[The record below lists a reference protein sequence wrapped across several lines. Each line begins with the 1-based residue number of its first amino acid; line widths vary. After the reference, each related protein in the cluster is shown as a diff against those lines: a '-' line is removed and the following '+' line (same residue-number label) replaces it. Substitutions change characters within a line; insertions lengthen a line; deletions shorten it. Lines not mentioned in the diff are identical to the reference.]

1 MNTKLSLLLTM
12 AALAVIIG
20 CKPKSD
26 DELMAKA
33 KKIHS
38 HILSIDTHTDTPF
51 WFHREEFDFSGED
64 ENNRAK
70 VNLKKMSTGAL
81 DAVFLAVFIG
91 QDDRTPEMY
100 DTVYKE
106 ALDIFNA
113 IHSTAKRHADKAAI
127 ALTSKDAYQIK
138 KEGKKALFI
147 GIENGYPIGKDLGK
161 LSEFYNLGARYLTL
175 CHTRNNDICD
185 SSTDPDGAE
194 HNGLSPFGY
203 DVVRELNRL
212 GMLVD
217 VSHISDSSFYQAL
230 RTSKVPVLASHS
242 NARSVCDNP
251 RNLTDDMIV
260 KLAER
265 GGVIQVCLLSSY
277 VKPDEP
283 NPVRDSAYHE
293 LYKKYNHFKDL
304 SPEVRKEAIEAWY
317 ALDEA
322 YPPVLATVSD
332 LVDHID
338 HIVKI
343 AGIDYV
349 GIGSDFDGGGAL
361 DDCRDAS
368 QMINITVELLK
379 RGYSESDIEKIWGKN
394 FLRVFEQA
402 ERYAQ
407 SLK

>member
-1 MNTKLSLLLTM
+1 
-12 AALAVIIG
+12 
-20 CKPKSD
+20 
-26 DELMAKA
+26 
-33 KKIHS
+33 
-38 HILSIDTHTDTPF
+38 
-51 WFHREEFDFSGED
+51 
-64 ENNRAK
+64 
-70 VNLKKMSTGAL
+70 
-81 DAVFLAVFIG
+81 
-91 QDDRTPEMY
+91 
-100 DTVYKE
+100 
-106 ALDIFNA
+106 
-113 IHSTAKRHADKAAI
+113 
-127 ALTSKDAYQIK
+127 
-138 KEGKKALFI
+138 
-147 GIENGYPIGKDLGK
+147 
-161 LSEFYNLGARYLTL
+161 
-175 CHTRNNDICD
+175 
-185 SSTDPDGAE
+185 
-194 HNGLSPFGY
+194 
-203 DVVRELNRL
+203 
-212 GMLVD
+212 
-217 VSHISDSSFYQAL
+217 
-230 RTSKVPVLASHS
+230 
-242 NARSVCDNP
+242 NP